1 MGKREG
7 GRGVGRWGRWEREG
21 GRGEERCVRW
31 GGKGSLGE
39 LGEVL
44 EGWG

>member
-1 MGKREG
+1 MVKREG